1 MEANETKSFVLTS
14 NPFCYTPG
22 VLRWMLALQKRDVKG
37 ARSDLDARK
46 RTIRNVFPGLTPA
59 AVTALVEGR
68 YTVDE
73 TAETVTVEG

>member
-46 RTIRNVFPGLTPA
+46 RTIRNVFPGITP
-59 AVTALVEGR
+59 GR
-68 YTVDE
+68 GHRAGRGPLHRGRD
-73 TAETVTVEG
+73 G

>member
-1 MEANETKSFVLTS
+1 MEEKKQFVLTS
-14 NPFCYTPG
+14 NAFCYTPG
-22 VLRWMLALQKRDVKG
+22 IIRWVLALQKRDVKG

-46 RTIRNVFPGLTPA
+46 RMLRNTFPGLTPA
-59 AVTALVEGR
+59 ALTALVEGR

>member
-1 MEANETKSFVLTS
+1 MEEKKFVLTS
-14 NPFCYTPG
+14 NAFCYTPG
-22 VLRWMLALQKRDVKG
+22 ILRWMLALQKRDVKG

-46 RTIRNVFPGLTPA
+46 RTIRKTFPGLTPA
-59 AVTALVEGR
+59 ALTALVEGR